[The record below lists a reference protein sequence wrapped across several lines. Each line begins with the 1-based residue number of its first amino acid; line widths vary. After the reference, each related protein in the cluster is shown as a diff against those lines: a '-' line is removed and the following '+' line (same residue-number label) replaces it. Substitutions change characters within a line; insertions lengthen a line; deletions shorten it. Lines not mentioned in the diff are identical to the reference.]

1 MAQTIVKLKTIEG
14 KHFVDV
20 DQSVELIK
28 KQLETNKSILIVA
41 RGIEISR
48 IAVVIRRAEEDC
60 NCVIARMETKNVK
73 EKDDHGKERNIL

>member
-20 DQSVELIK
+20 DQSVQLIK

-48 IAVVIRRAEEDC
+48 IAVVIRRAEEEC
-60 NCVIARMETKNVK
+60 NCVIAKMETKNVK
-73 EKDDHGKERNIL
+73 EKDEHGKERNIL